1 MSTALKT
8 SRKASSG
15 QSPSANDRPTAMLE
29 ARERFSLERDDWG
42 ALVLV
47 DELGL
52 RHSPVEPV
60 RGFPLS
66 DPDRW
71 ISLCDAAGRELVV
84 VEDLATL
91 EPESRSILSEA
102 LARREFVPVI
112 CRILSMPVDSEPTEW
127 NVETDRGVTT
137 FQLNSADDVRRLAAH
152 RVLVIDARGIRYLI
166 EDTRLLD
173 SLGQRVLERYL

>member
-8 SRKASSG
+8 TRKASTS
-15 QSPSANDRPTAMLE
+15 QPPCAIEDASAVLE
-29 ARERFSLERDDWG
+29 VRESFSLERDDWG

-60 RGFPLS
+60 RSFPLS

-91 EPESRSILSEA
+91 EPSSRRILSDA

-112 CRILSMPVDSEPTEW
+112 CRILSVPVDSEPTEW
-127 NVETDRGVTT
+127 HVETDRGATT
-137 FQLNSADDVRRLAAH
+137 FELNSADDVRRLGAH
-152 RVLVIDARGIRYLI
+152 RVLVVDARGIRYLI
-166 EDTRLLD
+166 DDTRKLD

>member
-1 MSTALKT
+1 MTSVLKAISRPTASESTALD
-8 SRKASSG
+8 RGDAALR
-15 QSPSANDRPTAMLE
+15 PS
-29 ARERFSLERDDWG
+29 FSLDRDDWG

-47 DELGL
+47 DEEGD
-52 RHSPVEPV
+52 RHAPVEPV

-71 ISLCDAAGRELVV
+71 ISLCNAEGRELVV
-84 VEDLATL
+84 VEDLAAL
-91 EPESRSILSEA
+91 EPRSRRILSDE

-112 CRILSMPVDSEPTEW
+112 RRILSMPVDSEPTEW
-127 NVETDRGVTT
+127 QVETDRGITV
-137 FQLNSADDVRRLAAH
+137 FQLNSADDVRRLAAN

-173 SLGQRVLERYL
+173 ALGQRVLERYL